1 MHSDGDGEVATID
14 TQLFVGRERETP
26 IFAGRIFNLSQDDVS
41 GNVDPQFGWDE
52 EFRLGCVRV
61 DVVTRRDAEIQIHHG
76 LRGALGRG
84 QRYRVDSKRRGFPW
98 GLRRGRKRSEQR
110 SNEEKR
116 CYRWLFVASAVW
128 LLSHL

>member
-41 GNVDPQFGWDE
+41 GNVDPQFGW
-52 EFRLGCVRV
+52 
-61 DVVTRRDAEIQIHHG
+61 DAEIQIHHG